1 MRATNEALLRQDL
14 AAAATAAAASA
25 EEKKESMNADAETK
39 ESNTTTSS
47 ATVTGLPPADSA
59 ARLRKKSQNLLSR
72 SDSTGSSSGR
82 KYLVAP
88 TLSDPQ
94 VARNEKATF
103 GGTTGVG
110 QSSGCPASK
119 KKPCRPSAPSHGPKT
134 ASHFV
139 ELNHL
144 HNHLG
149 NAGGGGGGGSGGGG
163 SSSTGT
169 GSYHHHQHLHHH
181 HHHHLHTHSAYGDG
195 GQLQP
200 NSAAS
205 GSRDSQH
212 GQQPSASIQA
222 QHHGTA
228 QSQHHHHQLLQQ
240 QQLQQQQQQHHQVTK
255 VLANNNQVALVYEVH
270 DWWSEQIVGT
280 QNSDDEA

>member
-14 AAAATAAAASA
+14 AAAASAAAASA
-25 EEKKESMNADAETK
+25 EEKKESMNTDADTK

-59 ARLRKKSQNLLSR
+59 ARLRKKSQNLLNR

-94 VARNEKATF
+94 VARNEKAPF
-103 GGTTGVG
+103 GGTSGAG
-110 QSSGCPASK
+110 QNSGCTASK
-119 KKPCRPSAPSHGPKT
+119 KKPGRPSAPAHGPKAT
-134 ASHFV
+134 SHFV

-149 NAGGGGGGGSGGGG
+149 NAGGGG
-163 SSSTGT
+163 SSSTGS

-205 GSRDSQH
+205 GPRDSQH
-212 GQQPSASIQA
+212 GQQPSASVQA

-228 QSQHHHHQLLQQ
+228 QTHHHQLLQQ
-240 QQLQQQQQQHHQVTK
+240 QQLQQQQQQHHQITK
-255 VLANNNQVALVYEVH
+255 VQTNNNQVALVYEVH
-270 DWWSEQIVGT
+270 DWWSEQVVGT
-280 QNSDDEA
+280 QNSDDEM

>member
-1 MRATNEALLRQDL
+1 
-14 AAAATAAAASA
+14 
-25 EEKKESMNADAETK
+25 MNADADTK
-39 ESNTTTSS
+39 ESNTTASS

-59 ARLRKKSQNLLSR
+59 ARLRKKSQNLLNR

-110 QSSGCPASK
+110 QNSSCPAAK
-119 KKPCRPSAPSHGPKT
+119 KKPGRPSAPSHGPKQT
-134 ASHFV
+134 SHFV

-149 NAGGGGGGGSGGGG
+149 AAAGAGGSA
-163 SSSTGT
+163 SSAGT
-169 GSYHHHQHLHHH
+169 GAYHHHQHLHHH

-195 GQLQP
+195 AQLQP
-200 NSAAS
+200 NSAAA
-205 GSRDSQH
+205 GPRDSQ
-212 GQQPSASIQA
+212 PSAATQA
-222 QHHGTA
+222 HGPV

-270 DWWSEQIVGT
+270 DWWSEQVVGT